1 MFLISSEVLA
11 MAYAL
16 AAAAS
21 WGAADFSGGFATK
34 RHNVYSVILVAH
46 VVSGILLFALALV
59 VGEPISSWYDLFLG
73 ALAGLFNVCGL
84 MALYSG
90 LASGR
95 MGIVA
100 PVAGVVTAAFPI
112 GVGLFLEGLPS
123 IVQLM
128 GFAVGLIAVWL
139 LSGAGSHATIE
150 SRELA
155 LPVLAGLG
163 LALFYIIIDQVSQDA
178 ILWPLVAGRMVSVTF
193 LLFLLTITRQWDR
206 PATNQLPIITLA
218 GIFDIGGKGF
228 FVLATQTGRL
238 DIASLLSS
246 LYPAM
251 TVLLAWLILKER
263 LIGQQWVGVIVMIV
277 ALVLIAL

>member
-1 MFLISSEVLA
+1 MISSEVLA
-11 MAYAL
+11 MVYGL
-16 AAAAS
+16 GAAAS
-21 WGAADFSGGFATK
+21 WGGSDFSGGFATK
-34 RHNVYSVILVAH
+34 RHNVYSVVLVAH
-46 VVSGILLFALALV
+46 VVSGILLLALALIL
-59 VGEPISSWYDLFLG
+59 GEPIPSWYDFFLG
-73 ALAGLFNVCGL
+73 ALGGLFGVCGI
-84 MALYSG
+84 MALYSS
-90 LASGR
+90 LASER

-100 PVAGVVTAAFPI
+100 PVAGVVTVVFPI
-112 GVGLFLEGLPS
+112 AVALFLEGLPS
-123 IVQLM
+123 IFQLM

-263 LIGQQWVGVIVMIV
+263 LIDQQWVGMIAAIV
-277 ALVLIAL
+277 ALVLIAS